1 MQSLGLP
8 LQCSLS
14 WNFQSHSSHSGIL
27 KIHPPIPQTNMTAAF
42 CLTSICQ
49 HLMDWGIPQGKSPQW
64 FLLSRIKSTAISACF
79 PLLSCALKQHFK
91 NILSRIYICYWW
103 KCYSDTSCSV
113 ITESQ
118 NSQNVFEKRRMIDQW
133 PWQWGILCPGKQWGQ
148 EGGLRW
154 VSLCWLSTCP
164 SPSSSAE
171 LPSPNPLRA
180 ENPNKT
186 LQNLLVPRGEEG
198 APRGR
203 E

>member
-118 NSQNVFEKRRMIDQW
+118 NSQNVFEKRRMIKWALFLYLLKLMIKIQQLKQLW
-133 PWQWGILCPGKQWGQ
+133 HLCKNVQVNKNNRWTCYILKF
-148 EGGLRW
+148 
-154 VSLCWLSTCP
+154 
-164 SPSSSAE
+164 
-171 LPSPNPLRA
+171 NI
-180 ENPNKT
+180 
-186 LQNLLVPRGEEG
+186 
-198 APRGR
+198 
-203 E
+203 

>member
-103 KCYSDTSCSV
+103 KCYSDISCSV

-118 NSQNVFEKRRMIDQW
+118 NSQNVFEKRRMI
-133 PWQWGILCPGKQWGQ
+133 K
-148 EGGLRW
+148 
-154 VSLCWLSTCP
+154 
-164 SPSSSAE
+164 
-171 LPSPNPLRA
+171 
-180 ENPNKT
+180 
-186 LQNLLVPRGEEG
+186 
-198 APRGR
+198 
-203 E
+203 